1 MLNQI
6 ILVGRIEKMK
16 KVGDGAIITLRVPR
30 SFKNEDGEYKND
42 YIDVSISGDIAKT
55 TLEYCKKD
63 DIVGAKGRVQS
74 KEIEKYHTK
83 TTIIEIIGEKI
94 TFLSSKS

>member
-30 SFKNEDGEYKND
+30 SFKNEDGEYEND

-55 TLEYCKKD
+55 TLEYCKKED
-63 DIVGAKGRVQS
+63 VVGVKGRVQS

-83 TTIIEIIGEKI
+83 TKIIEIIGEKI